1 MADGSLKRVN
11 DVKNGE
17 WVASIDGKTEEVCC
31 DVDNEVEDY
40 FVLQTKAGH
49 QIEITGEH
57 PMMTPDGWKT
67 VKELSVGDSVM
78 RMEVLGGTSTFD
90 EITVLTIVKERRK
103 MYNLICEDCAIIA
116 NGFVCSDF
124 HMQYKLVVLSRL

>member
-1 MADGSLKRVN
+1 MADGRQKRV
-11 DVKNGE
+11 DEVKIGE

-31 DVDNEVEDY
+31 DVDNEVEEY
-40 FVLQTKAGH
+40 FLLKTKEGH
-49 QIEITGEH
+49 QIEITGDH

-67 VKELSVGDSVM
+67 VKELVVGDRLM
-78 RMEVLGGTSTFD
+78 RLESLEGEVTFD
-90 EITVLTIVKERRK
+90 ELTALTLIKEQRK

-124 HMQYKLVVLSRL
+124 HMQYKLVLFSQL